1 MKLILLVPYLSLMA
15 CNSPLSGD
23 PAPPPGTM
31 AQQVA
36 EATYAQ
42 PRPRRDE
49 VVQRTSIISSRKG
62 IYA

>member
-1 MKLILLVPYLSLMA
+1 MA